1 MDNTDFTKSEERQYE
16 RIRDKL
22 TNEFSD
28 SEKDYYMLVDYIVGN
43 KQYDIILFKNQ
54 SIIIMELKSYQGD
67 VLGSENGD
75 WHVSVPNNGEVKI
88 KQKTNPF
95 QQVRRARYDFI
106 DFLNKKLPDVN
117 NRFEDKNFKNI
128 SAILCFE
135 SGSSYDINQIDE
147 KKNLWFDVIS
157 EDEIVDFIKKDDSK
171 EFYIKNCE
179 FEEFFSN
186 LNVKKKG
193 EENKEKYSS
202 DGGLLS
208 NEDIINVTQKLHDE
222 YGKNEFNLKDITNSL
237 ESETAVRY
245 LGQAEDL
252 EILKNVGNKKFTFTE
267 DYEENLPKKEE
278 RETDI
283 NVGRFSKEDFYLKPE
298 NQEIGEVYK
307 GVYRGTRYSM
317 NYKREVWWRRDWQH
331 PKHHVEFS
339 DEDLLEKIIE
349 YKPQGGSFR
358 ITEAGEILTK
368 IFDEDKD
375 GYVPIYVGEFKG
387 SIEFEDFSWNPKG
400 LRKGDL
406 WPAPYDGATF
416 SVNGHKDLK
425 IKIGNIKTKAIE
437 GHEELVD
444 MVLKFKGQSGGRF
457 KINENGKVL
466 TLLYSAPYP
475 KKIQNQIK
483 KLSDEEKNMIDIRS
497 GAKIDEMVPIY
508 VGTFSGN
515 IKFEKIFDIHREWTE
530 EDDKEFLERIGAI

>member
-128 SAILCFE
+128 SAILCFK

-179 FEEFFSN
+179 FEEFFAN
-186 LNVKKKG
+186 LHVKKKG
-193 EENKEKYSS
+193 EEKKEKYSS

-208 NEDIINVTQKLHDE
+208 NEDIINVTQKIHDE

-278 RETDI
+278 KGTDI
-283 NVGRFSKEDFYLKPE
+283 NVVLFYK
-298 NQEIGEVYK
+298 
-307 GVYRGTRYSM
+307 
-317 NYKREVWWRRDWQH
+317 
-331 PKHHVEFS
+331 
-339 DEDLLEKIIE
+339 
-349 YKPQGGSFR
+349 
-358 ITEAGEILTK
+358 
-368 IFDEDKD
+368 
-375 GYVPIYVGEFKG
+375 
-387 SIEFEDFSWNPKG
+387 
-400 LRKGDL
+400 
-406 WPAPYDGATF
+406 
-416 SVNGHKDLK
+416 
-425 IKIGNIKTKAIE
+425 
-437 GHEELVD
+437 
-444 MVLKFKGQSGGRF
+444 
-457 KINENGKVL
+457 
-466 TLLYSAPYP
+466 
-475 KKIQNQIK
+475 
-483 KLSDEEKNMIDIRS
+483 
-497 GAKIDEMVPIY
+497 
-508 VGTFSGN
+508 
-515 IKFEKIFDIHREWTE
+515 
-530 EDDKEFLERIGAI
+530 